1 MANVPPPSVIRHA
14 LATFDSIRALWDIVS
29 ESLKSLLIALV
40 AACRGPS
47 YPVVPGDTAAEV
59 SKVTIVPHAGERLEL
74 DYAMLRDNLGLRAKT
89 PILPG
94 RGWNPFRLAED
105 RRRVEA
111 FVMEH
116 GRFEATV
123 DEPQLVW
130 NSEHTRVAVMWP
142 VHEGPAYTIGS
153 VQVLGAPPELADE
166 VRAMVTFEPGDRVD
180 MPNYRPQRFKLA
192 ERLQEEGYGH
202 ARGYSR
208 SFVDR
213 GAKTVA
219 WFFYLDPG
227 PRTTIKSLV
236 VEGNDHEPTAEV
248 LDRAGLRPGHAFSLA
263 EKKRAELA
271 LLDTGAFASVDVMSD
286 ADVPHL
292 PEWPELGGVITPE
305 QIAPDGTLVPRPL
318 PSEVAV
324 RVVVV
329 EAPQQQLRGELG
341 VEGDPTRVD
350 AFAGTR
356 AVLRN
361 LFGPQH
367 HLVLEGSVGYGWIV
381 GDHHVAEGM
390 YGSALVRYVHSL
402 EATDLR
408 ITARWR
414 DVLYPDAMLRELVAG
429 PGVHRTLAPG
439 VFVDGDAFL
448 RFGRQLD
455 EPALAMADPDL
466 ELATTN
472 DSTVLELVG
481 SIVADRRNDRVEP
494 TRGWL
499 LGATTSYAPGIGD
512 HRWLELTGD
521 ARGFIPLSG
530 AWSVALRGSG
540 GWVGAAGSTG
550 IPLGPRL
557 FGGGAFGMRGFGR
570 DQLSPNVMGVLVGA
584 RSLVEASSELRW
596 LPYRKQ
602 VGAAVFVD
610 AGQAGAGANPFANG
624 VSLAAGI
631 GGRLR
636 LWYVP
641 IAIDVAYRVV
651 DSDHTGLAWDRL
663 LAFVRVGE
671 AF

>member
-1 MANVPPPSVIRHA
+1 MK
-14 LATFDSIRALWDIVS
+14 WC
-29 ESLKSLLIALV
+29 LLIVIAC
-40 AACRGPS
+40 ACRGPN
-47 YPVVPGDTAAEV
+47 YPVVPGDTTAGVA
-59 SKVTIVPHAGERLEL
+59 KVTIAPRAGETLEL
-74 DYAMLRDNLGLRAKT
+74 DYAALRDNLGLRAKT
-89 PILPG
+89 AILPE

-123 DEPQLVW
+123 DEPQLAW
-130 NSEHTRVAVMWP
+130 NSEHTRVAVTWV

-166 VRAMVTFEPGDRVD
+166 LRAMVTFKPGDRVD

-192 ERLQEEGYGH
+192 DRLQEEGYGH

-213 GAKTVA
+213 RAKTVA

-227 PRTTIKSLV
+227 PRTTIKSLA
-236 VEGNDHEPTAEV
+236 VEGNDHEPAAEV
-248 LDRAGLRPGHAFSLA
+248 LDRAGLTAGHAFSLA
-263 EKKRAELA
+263 ENRRAELA
-271 LLDTGAFASVDVMSD
+271 LLDTGAFASVNVTSD

-292 PEWPELGGVITPE
+292 PEWPELGGVIAPD

-329 EAPQQQLRGELG
+329 EAPQRQLRGELG

-390 YGSALVRYVHSL
+390 YGSALVQYVHSL
-402 EATDLR
+402 ETTDLR
-408 ITARWR
+408 VTARWR
-414 DVLYPDAMLRELVAG
+414 DVLYPDALLRELVVG

-455 EPALAMADPDL
+455 EPALAMADPAL

-472 DSTVLELVG
+472 DSTGLELVG
-481 SIVADRRNDRVEP
+481 SLIADRRDDRVEP
-494 TRGWL
+494 TSGWL
-499 LGATTSYAPGIGD
+499 LGATTSYAPGLGD

-521 ARGFIPLSG
+521 ARGFVPLGG
-530 AWSVALRGSG
+530 AWSLALRGSG
-540 GWVGAAGSTG
+540 GWVGAAGTTG

-610 AGQAGAGANPFANG
+610 AGQAGAGANPFADG
-624 VSLAAGI
+624 VSLAAGV

>member
-1 MANVPPPSVIRHA
+1 VA
-14 LATFDSIRALWDIVS
+14 LGYRWG
-29 ESLKSLLIALV
+29 SLKWSLLIAIACF
-40 AACRGPS
+40 AACRGPN
-47 YPVVPGDTAAEV
+47 YPVVPGDTVAVV
-59 SKVTIVPHAGERLEL
+59 SKVTIAARPGEKLEL
-74 DYAMLRDNLGLRAKT
+74 DYAVLRDNLGLRAKT
-89 PILPG
+89 AILPG

-111 FVMEH
+111 FLMEN
-116 GRFEATV
+116 GRFEAAV

-130 NSEHTRVAVMWP
+130 NSEHTQVAVMWA

-153 VQVLGAPPELADE
+153 VQVLGAPAELADE
-166 VRAMVTFEPGDRVD
+166 LRAMITFKPGDPID
-180 MPNYRPQRFKLA
+180 MPSYRPQRFKLA
-192 ERLQEEGYGH
+192 ERMQEEGYGH

-227 PRTTIKSLV
+227 PRTTIKSIA
-236 VEGNDHEPTAEV
+236 VEGNDHEPATEV
-248 LDRAGLRPGHAFSLA
+248 LDRAGLVAGQAFSLA
-263 EKKRAELA
+263 AKKRAELA

-292 PEWPELGGVITPE
+292 PEWPELGGVIPPE
-305 QIAPDGTLVPRPL
+305 QIAPDGTFVPRPL
-318 PSEVAV
+318 PTEVAV

-341 VEGDPTRVD
+341 VEGDPTRID
-350 AFAGTR
+350 AFAGAR
-356 AVLRN
+356 VVLRN
-361 LFGPQH
+361 LFAPQH

-381 GDHHVAEGM
+381 GDNHVAEGM
-390 YGSALVRYVHSL
+390 YGSALVQYVHSL

-414 DVLYPDAMLRELVAG
+414 DVLYPNALLRELVAG

-455 EPALAMADPDL
+455 EPTLAMPDPNL

-472 DSTVLELVG
+472 DSTGLELVG
-481 SIVADRRNDRVEP
+481 SIIADRRNDRVEP
-494 TRGWL
+494 TSGWL
-499 LGATTSYAPGIGD
+499 LGATTSYSPGIGD

-521 ARGFIPLSG
+521 ARGFVPIGG
-530 AWSVALRGSG
+530 AWSFAVRASG
-540 GWVGAAGSTG
+540 GWVGAAGDTG

-570 DQLSPNVMGVLVGA
+570 DQLSPSVMGVLVGG
-584 RSLVEASSELRW
+584 RSLVEASTELRW

-602 VGAAVFVD
+602 FGTAVFVD
-610 AGQAGAGANPFANG
+610 AGEAGAGANPFADG